1 MTVKPR
7 QTFAFSTNNAEIAFN
22 FLISSFVEDSKNG
35 TPLEGCGWRSL
46 VDVMK
51 TGKVPRSSVYKA
63 GGGQGAAII
72 ELQKL
77 GLVEGK
83 TFSGERGRGGNI
95 LKLRICY
102 DKEDVKKYFQARSF
116 HGKEGFA

>member
-1 MTVKPR
+1 
-7 QTFAFSTNNAEIAFN
+7 
-22 FLISSFVEDSKNG
+22 
-35 TPLEGCGWRSL
+35 
-46 VDVMK
+46 MK

-83 TFSGERGRGGNI
+83 TVSGERGRGGNI

-102 DKEDVKKYFQARSF
+102 DKEDVKRYIQERSF
-116 HGKEGFA
+116 HIKGRSA